1 MEISISEAF
10 RDTAPYVGIVVLL
23 IGFYFAWRSFYKMR
37 AIE

>member
-10 RDTAPYVGIVVLL
+10 RHSAPYVGAVVLL
-23 IGFYFAWRSFYKMR
+23 VGIFFAWRSFYKMR